1 MSMIRATF
9 KPDGSILALNASVNG
24 PVIYLDN
31 WAFIE
36 LAKKDASRRRRF
48 IDVVRSGAE
57 VLFSVTN
64 AAELSGPKGHSAEA
78 IKAFLDEIGP
88 HWFPVKL
95 DVTEAIKRE
104 IKGEDRG
111 AVCIDEHF
119 FRSYI
124 ADRIRSCPAG
134 SGKVISLA
142 DDFFSLA
149 SILDRVGP
157 QWKSI
162 QGGSAQFDKILK
174 NKMSVVREKCKRD
187 PLLLDKKFPQVPFE
201 PSRPACFVYFNLLRI
216 MAIEANS
223 LTKGDGLD
231 FCHAVMGCAFANFT
245 TLDTTWKRRIASLPK
260 PNWLA
265 CVYSRSELDRMVS
278 DIELAIAKPDRRSYL
293 VLNGSIR
300 KKLTGTEAPC
310 RINELSF

>member
-1 MSMIRATF
+1 MIRATF
-9 KPDGSILALNASVNG
+9 KPDGSILRLNASVSG
-24 PVIYLDN
+24 PAVYLDN

-36 LAKKDASRRRRF
+36 LAKKDPSRRRRF

-88 HWFPVKL
+88 HWFPVRL
-95 DVTEAIKRE
+95 DVTEAIKHE
-104 IKGEDRG
+104 TKGEDRG

-119 FRSYI
+119 FKSYI
-124 ADRIRSCPAG
+124 ADRMRSCPAG

-142 DDFFSLA
+142 DEFFSLA

-162 QGGSAQFDKILK
+162 QEGSADFDKMLK
-174 NKMSVVREKCKRD
+174 NKMSVVRGKCKRD
-187 PLLLDKKFPQVPFE
+187 PSLLDAKFPQIPFD
-201 PSRPACFVYFNLLRI
+201 PAHPAYFVYYGLLRI

-278 DIELAIAKPDRRSYL
+278 DIEFAIAKPDRRSYL